1 MVKILR
7 NLVADK
13 IRDDYQRDENLKSSV
28 DGTLDEYNETLEQY
42 LYGIKNEKKW
52 ADHIMIDITCNI
64 LNIFTVLINSVDHS
78 IYPGIL
84 DNIFINQNAKIV
96 IIWYQLDTHFEN
108 IRNIENEYPKYYFDG
123 LDDFRTQ
130 NKNLFKKI
138 LKIENLKQ
146 YANWF

>member
-1 MVKILR
+1 
-7 NLVADK
+7 
-13 IRDDYQRDENLKSSV
+13 
-28 DGTLDEYNETLEQY
+28 
-42 LYGIKNEKKW
+42 
-52 ADHIMIDITCNI
+52 MIDITCNI